1 MAEKVTK
8 LQYIFSTDCDCREVL
23 KKAIDKGPEGII
35 NELLDA
41 GLRGRG
47 GAGFLTGLKWKLARE
62 QEATPKY
69 VICNADEGEPGT
81 FKDRKILQ
89 EVPGKVF
96 SGMAMCGYTIGSK
109 EGIIYLRA
117 EYNYLK
123 PHLLQAI
130 EKHRK
135 EVLEPLGI
143 DFNITIFSGAGAYVC
158 GEETALIESIE
169 GERGEPRNKPPF
181 PVEKGLFG
189 KPTVV
194 NNVETFA
201 TTMTIFRIG
210 AEAYKNLGKRDELGT
225 KLICVSGDTP
235 KPGVYEIG
243 LGTTI
248 EEFVNEFG
256 DGNTKAVLV
265 GGYAGVCVPETKFSK
280 TIIGARRYT
289 EKIPGAAMIILN
301 HQRSMYRVLHNVLEF
316 FAEESCGQC
325 TPCRV
330 GYQQL
335 LKGIEAI
342 KAGEKS
348 PEYLDTL
355 VKLSETMQITA
366 KCGLGQSAPNIFKS
380 IVENF
385 REEII
390 Y

>member
-1 MAEKVTK
+1 METYVNK
-8 LQYIFSTDCDCREVL
+8 LQYIFSKDCDCKEVVR
-23 KKAIDKGPEGII
+23 KAINMGSDGII
-35 NELLDA
+35 NELLEA

-62 QEATPKY
+62 QKNTPKY

-81 FKDRKILQ
+81 FKDRKILT

-96 SGMAMCGYTIGSK
+96 SGMALCGFAIGA
-109 EGIIYLRA
+109 EQGFIYLRA
-117 EYNYLK
+117 EYNYFK
-123 PHLLQAI
+123 KQLQEEI
-130 EKHRK
+130 DKFQK
-135 EVLEPLGI
+135 NILEPLGLKFDI
-143 DFNITIFSGAGAYVC
+143 SIFSGAGAYVC
-158 GEETALIESIE
+158 GEETALIESME

-181 PVEKGLFG
+181 PVEAGLFG

-201 TTMTIFRIG
+201 TTMTIFRLG
-210 AEAYKNLGKRDELGT
+210 AEAYKDLGTKDHFGT

-235 KPGVYEIG
+235 KPGVYEVG
-243 LGTTI
+243 LGMPI
-248 EEFVNEFG
+248 SDFVNEFG

-265 GGYAGVCVPETKFSK
+265 GGYAGVCVPETQFEN
-280 TIIGARRYT
+280 TVVGARRYT
-289 EKIPGAAMIILN
+289 DAIPGAAMILLN
-301 HQRSMYRVLHNVLEF
+301 HQRSMYRVLHNILDF

-325 TPCRV
+325 TPCRI

-342 KAGEKS
+342 KKGEKS
-348 PEYLDTL
+348 PQYLDTL
-355 VKLSETMQITA
+355 LGLTETMQMTA

-380 IVENF
+380 IVNNF
-385 REEII
+385 REEIV